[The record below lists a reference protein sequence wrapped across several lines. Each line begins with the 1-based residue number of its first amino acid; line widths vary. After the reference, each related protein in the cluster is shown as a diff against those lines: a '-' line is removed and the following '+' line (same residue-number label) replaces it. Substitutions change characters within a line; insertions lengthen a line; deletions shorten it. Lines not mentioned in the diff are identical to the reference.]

1 MLLVTGVV
9 RGAIIVA
16 GIVLLLFG
24 RDDTIRL
31 FGVLAILFG
40 GVRLYLLFRNRPA
53 AEDEECAG

>member
-53 AEDEECAG
+53 TEDEESAG